1 MAQWLRIC
9 LPVQRIFTTQGLNP
23 GLPYC
28 RQILYR
34 LSPQGS
40 PHHINP
46 ARKHQDSAEFTP
58 FMATVLG
65 HPEPPFRAETPV
77 PPAAGSLGNSRS
89 TTGRWQEGQ
98 RPDLI
103 VPIQDD
109 SEWPSRLPSSDL
121 RATWGYITIHL
132 LLSTNPLKRTLRRHG
147 LPAHFL
153 HINLHIRVCFLW
165 EQIKSRVFPDA
176 LLTWTSNC
184 LSCLNTYTHVIH
196 FSPVDYVV
204 SYHFTCLCV
213 LSNHVR
219 AGLKEDCVSIF
230 SAVLAN
236 QFIALNFRVLESFL
250 KVVLEWSCSRE
261 SARAGTGEPN
271 GGQVDGGRMDLEL
284 EVTVRTSVRE
294 SLL

>member
-1 MAQWLRIC
+1 MRTFFFLVALGLCCFAGLSLVAGRSGGYSAAVHRLLTAVASLVGEHRLSTSRLQYLRHVGSVAHQLTYSTAHGIFPAQGLNLCPLHRQADSYPLCHQGSPCAFSEARLDHSLAIEMSTSPSPACLTTQTPSTRPTMFYSLKNKTKARALLMAQWLRIC

-121 RATWGYITIHL
+121 RAT
-132 LLSTNPLKRTLRRHG
+132 
-147 LPAHFL
+147 
-153 HINLHIRVCFLW
+153 
-165 EQIKSRVFPDA
+165 
-176 LLTWTSNC
+176 
-184 LSCLNTYTHVIH
+184 
-196 FSPVDYVV
+196 
-204 SYHFTCLCV
+204 
-213 LSNHVR
+213 
-219 AGLKEDCVSIF
+219 
-230 SAVLAN
+230 
-236 QFIALNFRVLESFL
+236 
-250 KVVLEWSCSRE
+250 
-261 SARAGTGEPN
+261 
-271 GGQVDGGRMDLEL
+271 
-284 EVTVRTSVRE
+284 
-294 SLL
+294 